1 MSKEALYELKE
12 TLCRE
17 LEEYLAKGELSTG
30 DLEPIYKITKSV
42 KNLCEILMMEEG
54 GRGRKDGYSRDGY
67 GRSNDYSR
75 DGEWSANMRGNYGRE
90 NSYART
96 GQHYV
101 RGHYSRDD
109 GRQRM
114 IEQVRRMMDEADGE
128 DRENIRRCL
137 ETLKNM

>member
-12 TLCRE
+12 MLCRE
-17 LEEYLAKGELSTG
+17 LEGYLAKGELSAG
-30 DLEPIYKITKSV
+30 DLEPICKMTKAI
-42 KNLCEILMMEEG
+42 KNLCKILMMEEG
-54 GRGRKDGYSRDGY
+54 DRGREDGYSRDGY

-90 NSYART
+90 SSYART

-128 DRENIRRCL
+128 DRENVRRCL

>member
-12 TLCRE
+12 MLCRE
-17 LEEYLAKGELSTG
+17 LEGYLAKGELSAG
-30 DLEPIYKITKSV
+30 DLEPICKMTKAI
-42 KNLCEILMMEEG
+42 KNLCKILMMEEG
-54 GRGRKDGYSRDGY
+54 DRGREDGYSRDGY
-67 GRSNDYSR
+67 GRNNGYSR

-101 RGHYSRDD
+101 HGHYSRDD

>member
-12 TLCRE
+12 MLCRE
-17 LEEYLAKGELSTG
+17 LEEYLAKGELSKG
-30 DLEPIYKITKSV
+30 DLEPICKITKSV
-42 KNLCEILMMEEG
+42 KNLCKILMMEED
-54 GRGRKDGYSRDGY
+54 GRGREDGY

-75 DGEWSANMRGNYGRE
+75 DGEWSANMRGNYGHE

>member
-12 TLCRE
+12 MLCRE
-17 LEEYLAKGELSTG
+17 LEGYLEKGELSAG
-30 DLEPIYKITKSV
+30 DLEPICKMTKAI
-42 KNLCEILMMEEG
+42 KNLCKILMMEEG
-54 GRGRKDGYSRDGY
+54 DRGREDGYSRDGY

>member
-12 TLCRE
+12 MLCRE
-17 LEEYLAKGELSTG
+17 LEGYLAKGELSAG
-30 DLEPIYKITKSV
+30 DLEPICKMTKAI
-42 KNLCEILMMEEG
+42 KNLCKILMMEEG
-54 GRGRKDGYSRDGY
+54 DRGREDGYSRDGY

-90 NSYART
+90 SSYART

-128 DRENIRRCL
+128 DRENIRRCM

>member
-12 TLCRE
+12 MLCRE
-17 LEEYLAKGELSTG
+17 LEEYLAKGKLSTG
-30 DLEPIYKITKSV
+30 DLEPICKITKSV
-42 KNLCEILMMEEG
+42 KNLCKILMMEED
-54 GRGRKDGYSRDGY
+54 GRGREDGY

-75 DGEWSANMRGNYGRE
+75 DGEWSANTRGNYGRE

>member
-12 TLCRE
+12 MLCRE
-17 LEEYLAKGELSTG
+17 LEEYLAKGELSAG

-54 GRGRKDGYSRDGY
+54 GRGYSRDGY
-67 GRSNDYSR
+67 GRNNDYSR

>member
-12 TLCRE
+12 MLCRE
-17 LEEYLAKGELSTG
+17 LEEYVAKGELSAG
-30 DLEPIYKITKSV
+30 DLEPICKITKSI
-42 KNLCEILMMEEG
+42 KNLCKILMMEED
-54 GRGRKDGYSRDGY
+54 GRGREDGYS
-67 GRSNDYSR
+67 RSNDYSR
-75 DGEWSANMRGNYGRE
+75 DGEWSANTRGNYGRE

>member
-12 TLCRE
+12 MLCRE
-17 LEEYLAKGELSTG
+17 LEEYVAKGELSAG
-30 DLEPIYKITKSV
+30 DLEPICKITKSI
-42 KNLCEILMMEEG
+42 KNLCKILMMEED
-54 GRGRKDGYSRDGY
+54 GRGREDGYS
-67 GRSNDYSR
+67 RSNDYSR